1 MSGGEAE
8 ATDGNDGE
16 EVSVSR
22 SDQKGAGLFLA
33 YALTGVAFGLFLAIT
48 SLSLRTTTG
57 GPFRR
62 VAVSGLVLAGA
73 ITVAPWLKYPPNPPA
88 VGDPDSVGERE
99 RLFVLLIVLA
109 ALLLAGLAHLSA
121 RLRRADWPDDRRVAA
136 VVGAG
141 LIAFAVLFAAMPASP
156 DAVAVPANLVWQFR
170 LNSLTGN
177 LLVWTLLTVGL
188 GVVWTEAARR
198 PAEAAAP
205 TAVRRGRGGSE
216 LDALQRRHPGV
227 VGVLDL
233 AHLGDGVGHGHQLV
247 GGVAAGRHHAGAGR
261 PVADGAGHRG
271 GVDPAVLHDVGHL
284 VEDQQVVVARR
295 QLGLGHRPRLAAQL
309 GGALEVASTPT

>member
-1 MSGGEAE
+1 MFARFDFTRPRTIVLAALLIGVVAGLGGAVFHTVATEPRVDDAIAIEEAAAEADHAMSGGEA
-8 ATDGNDGE
+8 GGE
-16 EVSVSR
+16 DEVSVSR
-22 SDQKGAGLFLA
+22 ADQKGAGLFLA
-33 YALTGVAFGLFLAIT
+33 YALTGAAFGLFLAIT

-121 RLRRADWPDDRRVAA
+121 RLRRADWPDDRRVA
-136 VVGAG
+136 VVAAAG
-141 LIAFAVLFAAMPASP
+141 LAAFAVLFAVMPGSP
-156 DAVAVPANLVWQFR
+156 DTVGVPANLVWQFR

-188 GVVWTEAARR
+188 GVVWSEAARR
-198 PAEAAAP
+198 PAEAPARAVSGAAE
-205 TAVRRGRGGSE
+205 TAQNSM
-216 LDALQRRHPGV
+216 PFS
-227 VGVLDL
+227 
-233 AHLGDGVGHGHQLV
+233 
-247 GGVAAGRHHAGAGR
+247 
-261 PVADGAGHRG
+261 ADT
-271 GVDPAVLHDVGHL
+271 PA
-284 VEDQQVVVARR
+284 
-295 QLGLGHRPRLAAQL
+295 
-309 GGALEVASTPT
+309 S